1 MPKSEWEIYTW
12 EKLREGDSDA
22 YENIYRHYFEIL
34 SRYGC
39 GLSKDSQVVE
49 DAIQDVFIAIWRRKE
64 YLGEVINLKF
74 YLLKA
79 LRHQIIRNTTHDILE
94 DSSDIDQFLDY
105 LVTISTEQQIID
117 TEDSASRSIRCQ
129 EAISRLSLRQQE
141 VVHLRFYQGLS
152 LDETATLMC
161 LSKQSVSNLLFR
173 TYSVLRSLLKALP
186 SFLLIISAG

>member
-1 MPKSEWEIYTW
+1 MPKPEWEINTW
-12 EKLREGDSDA
+12 KKLREGDSDA
-22 YENIYRHYFEIL
+22 YEKIYRHYFEVL

-39 GLSKDSQVVE
+39 GLSKDNQVVE

-64 YLGEVINLKF
+64 YLGEVNNLKF
-74 YLLKA
+74 YLLGA
-79 LRHQIIRNTTHDILE
+79 LRHQIIRNTSHDILE

-117 TEDSASRSIRCQ
+117 TEDSIRRSARCH

-186 SFLLIISAG
+186 SFLLILSAS